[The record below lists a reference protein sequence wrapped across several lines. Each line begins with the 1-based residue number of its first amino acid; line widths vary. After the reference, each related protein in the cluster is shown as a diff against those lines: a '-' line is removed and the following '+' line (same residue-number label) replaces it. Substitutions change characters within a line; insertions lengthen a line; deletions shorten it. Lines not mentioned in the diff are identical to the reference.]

1 MSDQFLIAALTVSV
15 RTVEKIYADLTRAA
29 QGLDRRIS
37 VGLIVE
43 RRHRRTAETDRG
55 NLKPAE
61 APPLHLLPP
70 QTLSPAPGKAA
81 VRRCAGQIPRR
92 WTQHKLLP
100 ISKWDQFESRSG
112 SEPGANS
119 LSTR

>member
-1 MSDQFLIAALTVSV
+1 MALDCVSDQFLIAALTVSV
-15 RTVEKIYADLTRAA
+15 RAVEKIYADLARAA

-61 APPLHLLPP
+61 PPPLHPLPP
-70 QTLSPAPGKAA
+70 QTPQSHSGKKPTPHKFSVVGTSVSGTNLE
-81 VRRCAGQIPRR
+81 VRP
-92 WTQHKLLP
+92 
-100 ISKWDQFESRSG
+100 
-112 SEPGANS
+112 
-119 LSTR
+119 